1 MLNLLTPKK
10 YVQSIH
16 EIDLDKLRSLGIKA
30 IFSDLDNTLVPWDSD
45 KANPELLAWLA
56 KVKAQGFKVC
66 LVSNAVSDRVRSF
79 TMQLQIPGWHKAG
92 KPFARGFRAAMQ
104 ALGVSAVETALIGDQ
119 VFTDMLGGNRL
130 GMYTILV
137 VPMSKNEFIG
147 TKIVRRV
154 ERVLLRHLRRKGALS

>member
-1 MLNLLTPKK
+1 MLQFLTPKK

-16 EIDLDKLRSLGIKA
+16 EIDLDKLRQLGIRA
-30 IFSDLDNTLVPWDSD
+30 IFSDLDNTLVPWDCD
-45 KANPELLAWLA
+45 QANPELLEWLA

-66 LVSNAVSDRVRSF
+66 LVSNAVSDRIRSF
-79 TMQLQIPGWHKAG
+79 TTQLEIPGWHKAG
-92 KPFARGFRAAMQ
+92 KPFSRGFRAAMQ
-104 ALGVSAVETALIGDQ
+104 TMGVSAVETALIGDQ

-137 VPMSKNEFIG
+137 VPLSKNEFIG

-154 ERVLLRHLRRKGALS
+154 ERVVLRYLQRKGALS